1 MKIKQLRLMHGLSQ
15 KEFAQQFNLAQN
27 TLSQYE
33 NEIRKPDIDLIKAI
47 AKVYK
52 VPIDYLLDIDQICDD
67 RIGDA
72 LKSERLQQGLDLSEL
87 ASITKIPQKD
97 LEDYEN
103 GIEPINLYLLKKIC
117 EAYDKTLY
125 EFYVDNE
132 MYDEYIPEIF
142 NGDVDMYER
151 FKKARDEDAMRETAI
166 PPGAH
171 RPQFKKVPM
180 LGYAAAG
187 QPLEDLNQDTPY
199 YDIENKY
206 DVDFCITVRGD
217 SMIDANI
224 NDGDIVFIKS
234 MPEVP
239 NGKIACVEIDNEKV
253 CLKRFYKAGKT
264 VSLASANSKYAPMFF
279 TEDTCES
286 IKVLGLAVLRQ
297 SEIQ

>member
-1 MKIKQLRLMHGLSQ
+1 MTLGDRIRLRREELRMSQ
-15 KEFAQQFNLAQN
+15 EELA
-27 TLSQYE
+27 TRLGYKS
-33 NEIRKPDIDLIKAI
+33 RSTI
-47 AKVYK
+47 AKIESGENDLTQSKIVAFAEALNTTARW
-52 VPIDYLLDIDQICDD
+52 LLDYDD
-67 RIGDA
+67 SD
-72 LKSERLQQGLDLSEL
+72 
-87 ASITKIPQKD
+87 T
-97 LEDYEN
+97 
-103 GIEPINLYLLKKIC
+103 
-117 EAYDKTLY
+117 TL
-125 EFYVDNE
+125 
-132 MYDEYIPEIF
+132 
-142 NGDVDMYER
+142 
-151 FKKARDEDAMRETAI
+151 
-166 PPGAH
+166 PPGTH

-206 DVDFCITVRGD
+206 DVDFCITIRGD

>member
-1 MKIKQLRLMHGLSQ
+1 MDIKDILKDRRLELQL
-15 KEFAQQFNLAQN
+15 
-27 TLSQYE
+27 TLEDVAKRVGVSPATISRWE
-33 NEIRKPDIDLIKAI
+33 SGDIANMRR
-47 AKVYK
+47 
-52 VPIDYLLDIDQICDD
+52 D
-67 RIGDA
+67 RIAA
-72 LKSERLQQGLDLSEL
+72 LAEALQISPAVIMGW
-87 ASITKIPQKD
+87 
-97 LEDYEN
+97 
-103 GIEPINLYLLKKIC
+103 
-117 EAYDKTLY
+117 
-125 EFYVDNE
+125 
-132 MYDEYIPEIF
+132 
-142 NGDVDMYER
+142 DVD
-151 FKKARDEDAMRETAI
+151 TTL
-166 PPGAH
+166 PPGTH
-171 RPQFKKVPM
+171 RPQLKKVPM

-279 TEDTCES
+279 TEDNCEN

-297 SEIQ
+297 SEIV

>member
-1 MKIKQLRLMHGLSQ
+1 MTLGDRIRSRREELRMSQ
-15 KEFAQQFNLAQN
+15 EELA
-27 TLSQYE
+27 TRLGYKS
-33 NEIRKPDIDLIKAI
+33 RSTI
-47 AKVYK
+47 AKIESGENDLTQSKIVAFAEALNTTARW
-52 VPIDYLLDIDQICDD
+52 LLDYDD
-67 RIGDA
+67 SD
-72 LKSERLQQGLDLSEL
+72 
-87 ASITKIPQKD
+87 T
-97 LEDYEN
+97 
-103 GIEPINLYLLKKIC
+103 
-117 EAYDKTLY
+117 TL
-125 EFYVDNE
+125 
-132 MYDEYIPEIF
+132 
-142 NGDVDMYER
+142 
-151 FKKARDEDAMRETAI
+151 

-279 TEDTCES
+279 TEDNCES
-286 IKVLGLAVLRQ
+286 IKILGLAVLRQ

>member
-1 MKIKQLRLMHGLSQ
+1 MTLGDRIRLRREELRMSQ
-15 KEFAQQFNLAQN
+15 EELA
-27 TLSQYE
+27 TRLGYKS
-33 NEIRKPDIDLIKAI
+33 RSTI
-47 AKVYK
+47 AKIESGENDLTQSKIVAFAEALNTTARW
-52 VPIDYLLDIDQICDD
+52 LLDYDD
-67 RIGDA
+67 SD
-72 LKSERLQQGLDLSEL
+72 
-87 ASITKIPQKD
+87 T
-97 LEDYEN
+97 
-103 GIEPINLYLLKKIC
+103 
-117 EAYDKTLY
+117 TL
-125 EFYVDNE
+125 
-132 MYDEYIPEIF
+132 
-142 NGDVDMYER
+142 
-151 FKKARDEDAMRETAI
+151 
-166 PPGAH
+166 PPGTH

-253 CLKRFYKAGKT
+253 CLKRFYKSGKT

>member
-1 MKIKQLRLMHGLSQ
+1 MTTYDDDIVIKKRHILNRYIYAYFKYKIDYSDMSLRECAKLTRLSYSTLRSMLMNPLGASVKNMSKVCDVLQ
-15 KEFAQQFNLAQN
+15 V
-27 TLSQYE
+27 
-33 NEIRKPDIDLIKAI
+33 PIDLIPYMSDHI
-47 AKVYK
+47 V
-52 VPIDYLLDIDQICDD
+52 LLPDD
-67 RIGDA
+67 
-72 LKSERLQQGLDLSEL
+72 L
-87 ASITKIPQKD
+87 ATEGPAVEDVDHAFGNLLYITEEQYDDK
-97 LEDYEN
+97 L
-103 GIEPINLYLLKKIC
+103 PINQTPVYQYPYAIEARYDAYLAGNVAKN
-117 EAYDKTLY
+117 D
-125 EFYVDNE
+125 
-132 MYDEYIPEIF
+132 
-142 NGDVDMYER
+142 
-151 FKKARDEDAMRETAI
+151 I

-199 YDIENKY
+199 YDVENKY

-253 CLKRFYKAGKT
+253 CLKRFYKSGKT

-279 TEDTCES
+279 TEDNCEN

-297 SEIQ
+297 SEIK

>member
-1 MKIKQLRLMHGLSQ
+1 MTLGDRIRSRREELRMSQ
-15 KEFAQQFNLAQN
+15 EELA
-27 TLSQYE
+27 TRLGYKS
-33 NEIRKPDIDLIKAI
+33 RSTI
-47 AKVYK
+47 AKIESGENDLTQSKIVAFAEALSTTARW
-52 VPIDYLLDIDQICDD
+52 LLDYDD
-67 RIGDA
+67 
-72 LKSERLQQGLDLSEL
+72 SN
-87 ASITKIPQKD
+87 T
-97 LEDYEN
+97 
-103 GIEPINLYLLKKIC
+103 
-117 EAYDKTLY
+117 TL
-125 EFYVDNE
+125 
-132 MYDEYIPEIF
+132 
-142 NGDVDMYER
+142 
-151 FKKARDEDAMRETAI
+151 

>member
-1 MKIKQLRLMHGLSQ
+1 MDIKDILKDRRLELQL
-15 KEFAQQFNLAQN
+15 
-27 TLSQYE
+27 TLEDVAKRVGVSPATISRWE
-33 NEIRKPDIDLIKAI
+33 SGDIANMRR
-47 AKVYK
+47 
-52 VPIDYLLDIDQICDD
+52 D
-67 RIGDA
+67 RIAA
-72 LKSERLQQGLDLSEL
+72 LAEALQISPAVIMGW
-87 ASITKIPQKD
+87 
-97 LEDYEN
+97 
-103 GIEPINLYLLKKIC
+103 
-117 EAYDKTLY
+117 
-125 EFYVDNE
+125 
-132 MYDEYIPEIF
+132 
-142 NGDVDMYER
+142 DVD
-151 FKKARDEDAMRETAI
+151 TTL

-253 CLKRFYKAGKT
+253 CLKRFYKSGKT

>member
-1 MKIKQLRLMHGLSQ
+1 MTLGDRIRSRREELRMSQ
-15 KEFAQQFNLAQN
+15 EELA
-27 TLSQYE
+27 TRLGYKS
-33 NEIRKPDIDLIKAI
+33 RSTI
-47 AKVYK
+47 AKIESGENDLTQSKIVAFAEALSTTARW
-52 VPIDYLLDIDQICDD
+52 LLDYDD
-67 RIGDA
+67 SDM
-72 LKSERLQQGLDLSEL
+72 
-87 ASITKIPQKD
+87 
-97 LEDYEN
+97 
-103 GIEPINLYLLKKIC
+103 
-117 EAYDKTLY
+117 TL
-125 EFYVDNE
+125 
-132 MYDEYIPEIF
+132 
-142 NGDVDMYER
+142 
-151 FKKARDEDAMRETAI
+151 

-253 CLKRFYKAGKT
+253 CLKRFYKSGKT

>member
-1 MKIKQLRLMHGLSQ
+1 MGIKDILKDRRLELQL
-15 KEFAQQFNLAQN
+15 
-27 TLSQYE
+27 TLEDVAKRVGVSPATISRWE
-33 NEIRKPDIDLIKAI
+33 SGDIANMRR
-47 AKVYK
+47 
-52 VPIDYLLDIDQICDD
+52 D
-67 RIGDA
+67 RIAA
-72 LKSERLQQGLDLSEL
+72 LAEALQISPAVIMGW
-87 ASITKIPQKD
+87 
-97 LEDYEN
+97 
-103 GIEPINLYLLKKIC
+103 
-117 EAYDKTLY
+117 
-125 EFYVDNE
+125 
-132 MYDEYIPEIF
+132 
-142 NGDVDMYER
+142 DVD
-151 FKKARDEDAMRETAI
+151 TPI
-166 PPGAH
+166 PPGTH

-199 YDIENKY
+199 YDVDNKY

-253 CLKRFYKAGKT
+253 CLKRFYKSGKT
-264 VSLASANSKYAPMFF
+264 VSLTSANSKYAPMFF

>member
-1 MKIKQLRLMHGLSQ
+1 MTLGDRIRLRREELRISQ
-15 KEFAQQFNLAQN
+15 EELA
-27 TLSQYE
+27 TRLGYKS
-33 NEIRKPDIDLIKAI
+33 RSTI
-47 AKVYK
+47 AKIESGENDLTQSKIVAFAEALNTTARW
-52 VPIDYLLDIDQICDD
+52 LLDYDD
-67 RIGDA
+67 SD
-72 LKSERLQQGLDLSEL
+72 
-87 ASITKIPQKD
+87 T
-97 LEDYEN
+97 
-103 GIEPINLYLLKKIC
+103 
-117 EAYDKTLY
+117 TL
-125 EFYVDNE
+125 
-132 MYDEYIPEIF
+132 
-142 NGDVDMYER
+142 
-151 FKKARDEDAMRETAI
+151 
-166 PPGAH
+166 PPGVH
-171 RPQFKKVPM
+171 KPQFKKVPM

-253 CLKRFYKAGKT
+253 CLKRFYKSGKT

-279 TEDTCES
+279 TEDNCEN

-297 SEIQ
+297 SEIK

>member
-1 MKIKQLRLMHGLSQ
+1 MTLGDRIRSRREELRMSQ
-15 KEFAQQFNLAQN
+15 EELA
-27 TLSQYE
+27 TRLGYKS
-33 NEIRKPDIDLIKAI
+33 RSTI
-47 AKVYK
+47 AKIESGENDLTQSKIVAFAEALSTTARW
-52 VPIDYLLDIDQICDD
+52 LLDYDD
-67 RIGDA
+67 SD
-72 LKSERLQQGLDLSEL
+72 
-87 ASITKIPQKD
+87 T
-97 LEDYEN
+97 
-103 GIEPINLYLLKKIC
+103 
-117 EAYDKTLY
+117 TL
-125 EFYVDNE
+125 
-132 MYDEYIPEIF
+132 
-142 NGDVDMYER
+142 
-151 FKKARDEDAMRETAI
+151 
-166 PPGAH
+166 PPGTH

-253 CLKRFYKAGKT
+253 CLKRFYKSGKT

>member
-1 MKIKQLRLMHGLSQ
+1 MTLGDRIRLRREELRMSQ
-15 KEFAQQFNLAQN
+15 EELA
-27 TLSQYE
+27 TRLGYKS
-33 NEIRKPDIDLIKAI
+33 RSTI
-47 AKVYK
+47 AKIESGENDLTQSKIVAFAEALNTTARW
-52 VPIDYLLDIDQICDD
+52 LLDYDD
-67 RIGDA
+67 SD
-72 LKSERLQQGLDLSEL
+72 
-87 ASITKIPQKD
+87 TP
-97 LEDYEN
+97 
-103 GIEPINLYLLKKIC
+103 
-117 EAYDKTLY
+117 
-125 EFYVDNE
+125 
-132 MYDEYIPEIF
+132 
-142 NGDVDMYER
+142 
-151 FKKARDEDAMRETAI
+151 I

-199 YDIENKY
+199 YDIDNKY

-253 CLKRFYKAGKT
+253 CLKRFYKSGKT

>member
-1 MKIKQLRLMHGLSQ
+1 MTLGDRIRLRREELRMSQ
-15 KEFAQQFNLAQN
+15 EELA
-27 TLSQYE
+27 TRLGYKS
-33 NEIRKPDIDLIKAI
+33 RSTI
-47 AKVYK
+47 AKIESGENDLTQSKIVAFAEALNTTARW
-52 VPIDYLLDIDQICDD
+52 LLDYDD
-67 RIGDA
+67 SD
-72 LKSERLQQGLDLSEL
+72 
-87 ASITKIPQKD
+87 T
-97 LEDYEN
+97 
-103 GIEPINLYLLKKIC
+103 
-117 EAYDKTLY
+117 TL
-125 EFYVDNE
+125 
-132 MYDEYIPEIF
+132 
-142 NGDVDMYER
+142 
-151 FKKARDEDAMRETAI
+151 
-166 PPGAH
+166 PPGVH
-171 RPQFKKVPM
+171 KPQFKKVPM

-253 CLKRFYKAGKT
+253 CLKRFYKSGKT

>member
-1 MKIKQLRLMHGLSQ
+1 MTLGDRIRLRREELRISQ
-15 KEFAQQFNLAQN
+15 EELA
-27 TLSQYE
+27 TRLGYKS
-33 NEIRKPDIDLIKAI
+33 RSTI
-47 AKVYK
+47 AKIESGENDLTQSKIVAFAEALNTTARW
-52 VPIDYLLDIDQICDD
+52 LLDYDD
-67 RIGDA
+67 SD
-72 LKSERLQQGLDLSEL
+72 
-87 ASITKIPQKD
+87 T
-97 LEDYEN
+97 
-103 GIEPINLYLLKKIC
+103 
-117 EAYDKTLY
+117 TL
-125 EFYVDNE
+125 
-132 MYDEYIPEIF
+132 
-142 NGDVDMYER
+142 
-151 FKKARDEDAMRETAI
+151 
-166 PPGAH
+166 PPGTH

-253 CLKRFYKAGKT
+253 CLKRFYKSGKT

>member
-1 MKIKQLRLMHGLSQ
+1 MDIKDILKDRRLELRL
-15 KEFAQQFNLAQN
+15 
-27 TLSQYE
+27 TLEDVAKRVGVSPATISRWE
-33 NEIRKPDIDLIKAI
+33 SGDIANMRR
-47 AKVYK
+47 
-52 VPIDYLLDIDQICDD
+52 D
-67 RIGDA
+67 RIAA
-72 LKSERLQQGLDLSEL
+72 LAEALQISPAVIMGW
-87 ASITKIPQKD
+87 
-97 LEDYEN
+97 
-103 GIEPINLYLLKKIC
+103 
-117 EAYDKTLY
+117 
-125 EFYVDNE
+125 
-132 MYDEYIPEIF
+132 
-142 NGDVDMYER
+142 DVD
-151 FKKARDEDAMRETAI
+151 TTL

-180 LGYAAAG
+180 QGYAAAG

-253 CLKRFYKAGKT
+253 CLKRFYKSGKT

>member
-1 MKIKQLRLMHGLSQ
+1 MTLGDRIRLRREELRMSQ
-15 KEFAQQFNLAQN
+15 EELA
-27 TLSQYE
+27 TRLGYKS
-33 NEIRKPDIDLIKAI
+33 RSTI
-47 AKVYK
+47 AKIESGENDLTQSKIVAFAEALNTTARW
-52 VPIDYLLDIDQICDD
+52 LLDYDD
-67 RIGDA
+67 SD
-72 LKSERLQQGLDLSEL
+72 
-87 ASITKIPQKD
+87 TP
-97 LEDYEN
+97 
-103 GIEPINLYLLKKIC
+103 
-117 EAYDKTLY
+117 
-125 EFYVDNE
+125 
-132 MYDEYIPEIF
+132 
-142 NGDVDMYER
+142 
-151 FKKARDEDAMRETAI
+151 I

-199 YDIENKY
+199 YDVDNKY

-239 NGKIACVEIDNEKV
+239 NGRIACVEIDNEKV
-253 CLKRFYKAGKT
+253 CLKRFYKSGKT

-279 TEDTCES
+279 TEDNCEN

-297 SEIQ
+297 SEIM

>member
-1 MKIKQLRLMHGLSQ
+1 MTLGDRIRLRREELRISQ
-15 KEFAQQFNLAQN
+15 EELA
-27 TLSQYE
+27 TRLGYKS
-33 NEIRKPDIDLIKAI
+33 RSTI
-47 AKVYK
+47 AKIESGENDLTQSKIVAFAEALNTTARW
-52 VPIDYLLDIDQICDD
+52 LLDYDD
-67 RIGDA
+67 SD
-72 LKSERLQQGLDLSEL
+72 
-87 ASITKIPQKD
+87 T
-97 LEDYEN
+97 
-103 GIEPINLYLLKKIC
+103 
-117 EAYDKTLY
+117 TL
-125 EFYVDNE
+125 
-132 MYDEYIPEIF
+132 
-142 NGDVDMYER
+142 
-151 FKKARDEDAMRETAI
+151 
-166 PPGAH
+166 PPGVH
-171 RPQFKKVPM
+171 KPQFKKVPM